1 MTKRSPI
8 ALTLLLSACLFTCN
22 ATADEGVSYKKG
34 YVDSLYGQVHFHR
47 AQPISGP
54 GDITPIAFFHQ
65 NPRSAEE
72 YRPLLK
78 VVGRDRVAIAFD
90 TPGYGESE
98 RPDAPL
104 DMTQIAATMATA
116 LRGLGYGGGKGQV
129 DVFGF
134 HTGVPIG
141 SEVAIQH
148 PDLVRRV
155 VLSGIPYFSP
165 DERRERYANLPRDK
179 TLTEEG
185 SRILGRWAPLVNRRA
200 EGVSLE
206 RAVRMY
212 VEDIHSL
219 DKWWYAYNAVWSYVP
234 EERLPLITQPILVL
248 QPHESLTERTL
259 KARTELIPHADLI
272 VLPTIVDDVFDT
284 GPEEI
289 GAALTGWLDS
299 PK

>member
-1 MTKRSPI
+1 MNTRL
-8 ALTLLLSACLFTCN
+8 LTPLAVFLSIFFFTYGT
-22 ATADEGVSYKKG
+22 AADEGISYKKG
-34 YVDSLYGQVHFHR
+34 YVDSLYGQVHFHK
-47 AQPISGP
+47 AQPIAGP
-54 GDITPIAFFHQ
+54 GDKTPVVFFHQ

-72 YRPLLK
+72 YRPLLN

-104 DMTQIAATMATA
+104 NMTQIAATMATA
-116 LRGLGYGGGKGQV
+116 LKGLGYGSDQGRV

-141 SEVAIQH
+141 SELAIQH
-148 PDLVRRV
+148 PHLVRRV

-165 DERRERYANLPRDK
+165 EERQERYANLPRDK

-200 EGVSLE
+200 EGVPLD

-212 VEDIHSL
+212 VEDIHAL
-219 DKWWYAYNAVWSYVP
+219 DKWWYAYDAVWSHVP
-234 EERLPLITQPILVL
+234 EDRLPMITQPILVL

-259 KARTELIPHADLI
+259 KARTELIPHADL
-272 VLPTIVDDVFDT
+272 VELPDIVDDVFDT

-289 GAALTGWLDS
+289 GAALTAWLDAE
-299 PK
+299 K

>member
-1 MTKRSPI
+1 MITRSPI
-8 ALTLLLSACLFTCN
+8 ALAILFSTCLFTGD
-22 ATADEGVSYKKG
+22 ATANESISYKKG
-34 YVDSLYGQVHFHR
+34 YVDSLYGQIHFHR
-47 AQPISGP
+47 AQPIAGP
-54 GDITPIAFFHQ
+54 GDKTPVVLFHQ

-72 YRPLLK
+72 FRPLLN

-116 LRGLGYGGGKGQV
+116 LRGLGYGSEKGRV

-165 DERRERYANLPRDK
+165 DERQERFANLPRDK
-179 TLTEEG
+179 TLTEDG

-234 EERLPLITQPILVL
+234 EDRLPLITQPILVL

-259 KARTELIPHADLI
+259 QARTELIPHADLI
-272 VLPTIVDDVFDT
+272 ELPTIV
-284 GPEEI
+284 
-289 GAALTGWLDS
+289 LLRR
-299 PK
+299 